1 MSSKHSIHSATF
13 NGPAPLPSNVFF
25 ATPAQRIGLA
35 RQRFFDEGVRPS
47 GLVAEPV
54 IQSWTRCLQKSR
66 RPSEPIAFEPVTKA
80 RIASTLAR
88 NRVLLAAAMDDL
100 GQLEATLA
108 GTACKAILT
117 DAHGVV
123 VHATHSER
131 DEGALMWLAG
141 RVGVDLAEECVGTT
155 APGVV
160 AKSGQSCVV
169 HGAEHFFD
177 TNRVM
182 YCAAAPIRDT
192 RGELVAVLDLSC
204 EMQPFRFDAASVVR
218 LYATAIENRL
228 LSAQS
233 RQHVVL
239 RFQAT
244 ASLLNTPF
252 EGLAAVDDKG
262 RVAWINAAGASLLA
276 APREQVRGANAEEV
290 LGLDLAQLLAIAH
303 SGRVTMQRMPNGLML
318 WLQAHL
324 HALGGQAIATPEILP
339 RLEAPAASAASPVA
353 ATDVPPGSHA
363 RAADAS
369 LHEANRQLID
379 RALAACQGNVSRAAR
394 ELGVSRGLI
403 YRRLRQAGSPPAG

>member
-1 MSSKHSIHSATF
+1 MTE
-13 NGPAPLPSNVFF
+13 PLVNQRPEFG
-25 ATPAQRIGLA
+25 ACLPAQPFFSTVAQRVGLA

-54 IQSWTRCLQKSR
+54 IQSWARCLQLRR
-66 RPSEPIAFEPVTKA
+66 RPGDPVAFEPVGKS
-80 RIASTLAR
+80 RINATLAR
-88 NRVLLAAAMDDL
+88 NRPLLAAAQGDL
-100 GQLEATLA
+100 GQLEATLS

-123 VHATHSER
+123 VHATHSKRE
-131 DEGALMWLAG
+131 EGALMWLAG

-160 AKSGQSCVV
+160 AKSGQSVVV

-177 TNRVM
+177 MTRVLF
-182 YCAAAPIRDT
+182 CAAAPIRDA

-233 RQHVVL
+233 RQHVLL

-262 RVAWINAAGASLLA
+262 RLAWINAAGASLLA
-276 APREQVRGANAEEV
+276 APREQLRDTSAEEA
-290 LGLDLAQLLAIAH
+290 LGLGLTQLLAIAH
-303 SGRVTMQRMPNGLML
+303 SGRVTMQRVPNGLML
-318 WLQAHL
+318 CLQAQL
-324 HALGGQAIATPEILP
+324 QAAGRRATATLETLP
-339 RLEAPAASAASPVA
+339 RPADMPAAAATSSIAPAAAPSAQPSLV
-353 ATDVPPGSHA
+353 
-363 RAADAS
+363 ADAS